1 MIAVLHRGG
10 PANECGVPK
19 FRREYVRNFV
29 SADLTKEL
37 KKNLHVNFD

>member
-10 PANECGVPK
+10 PANDYGVPK

-29 SADLTKEL
+29 SADLTKKF
-37 KKNLHVNFD
+37 KKILHVNLD

>member
-10 PANECGVPK
+10 PANDYGVPK

-29 SADLTKEL
+29 SSDLTNIL
-37 KKNLHVNFD
+37 KNNSACKL